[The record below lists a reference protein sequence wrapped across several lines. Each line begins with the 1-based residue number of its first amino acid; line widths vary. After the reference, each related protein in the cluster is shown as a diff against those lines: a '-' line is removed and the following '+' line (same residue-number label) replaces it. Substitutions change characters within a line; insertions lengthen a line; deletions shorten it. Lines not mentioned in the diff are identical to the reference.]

1 MYYSNN
7 PQWLNTSP
15 YNPSTYVESYG
26 MVLLNMKFAGRP
38 IGPCLFCPMIDRL
51 FDVLLCY
58 DQVTGFFCT
67 EGPSMM
73 NRMPM
78 DALQFNIRYIISSNP
93 TMTIPFCKKMTRG
106 EWTVCQC
113 LMAAGYVTVCL
124 FAPFPNARWCGTW
137 IAWNISWIAHGI
149 SEFPL
154 KYGEFL

>member
-1 MYYSNN
+1 MTQYKSLQPINLC
-7 PQWLNTSP
+7 WVLWDG
-15 YNPSTYVESYG
+15 PSEYELRWETHRSMPFLSDDWPTLWCSSVLWSSYR
-26 MVLLNMKFAGRP
+26 VF
-38 IGPCLFCPMIDRL
+38 
-51 FDVLLCY
+51 Y
-58 DQVTGFFCT
+58 FFCT

-154 KYGEFL
+154 KYGEFLLIFH